1 MNCRYLFNPLFSQ
14 IDVCREGY
22 ESVFVSNRKSF
33 LWDEAVQ
40 GITLKMEVY
49 SEHEASEEKK
59 VRIKLAI
66 VRDGDWR
73 ILQESLC
80 RYEYWKHTKEE
91 PSSSFAMDGL
101 SYQHVLE
108 LYHQDVRKTWD
119 ELSAKI
125 ISESVTDYAMPVGKD
140 KDYFQQTIPVDM
152 DKLEVNTSYR
162 ICLSVGDD
170 IPDAYQEWPLFMF
183 FRPDLPVEETFVP
196 YAAYLK
202 VREQR
207 DGKLLFDKATHYRHY
222 KDFYGDVH
230 YDKVCMEVEVNP
242 VLVCVELEANGDNE
256 VLPLFTVSI
265 SFADKE
271 VWHDDCRLVAIKGTK
286 RIVACCPLSVDMIPF
301 STYHEFTVS
310 LQVFGRKLTQFSFLT
325 DRTEPGELRLRKV

>member
-22 ESVFVSNRKSF
+22 EPVFVSNRKSF

-73 ILQESLC
+73 NLQESLC
-80 RYEYWKHTKEE
+80 RYEHWKHTKEE
-91 PSSSFAMDGL
+91 PSSSFTMDGL

-125 ISESVTDYAMPVGKD
+125 IGESVADYAMPMGKD

-162 ICLSVGDD
+162 IFLSVGDD

-207 DGKLLFDKATHYRHY
+207 GGKLLFDKATHYRHY
-222 KDFYGDVH
+222 KDFHTDIH
-230 YDKVCMEVEVNP
+230 YDDICMEVEVNP
-242 VLVCVELEANGDNE
+242 VLVCVELDVNGYKDLFPFFE
-256 VLPLFTVSI
+256 IRLSSGGQTIWCDDCYLLPLKDTHRVVVYCPFSI
-265 SFADKE
+265 E
-271 VWHDDCRLVAIKGTK
+271 
-286 RIVACCPLSVDMIPF
+286 MIPIT
-301 STYHEFTVS
+301 SYHEITVE
-310 LQVFGRKLTQFSFLT
+310 LQVLGRKLTQFSFLT